1 MNTRILLA
9 AVLSGV
15 ISTAAVASDE
25 AADAA
30 EKTIPMKDGS
40 TLYVFK
46 DGKMAM
52 ANKHGRALSMK
63 EGEVMQTKDGREVIM
78 VGNQVAYLERLINRG
93 HRGGGG
99 R

>member
-1 MNTRILLA
+1 MKSGILMA
-9 AVLSGV
+9 G
-15 ISTAAVASDE
+15 IFFGAVAGAYAHDE
-25 AADAA
+25 AAAAA
-30 EKTIPMKDGS
+30 ERIISMKDGS

-52 ANKHGRALSMK
+52 ENKYGRAVSVK
-63 EGEVMQTKDGREVIM
+63 EGEVMETKAGQELIM
-78 VGNQVAYLERLINRG
+78 VGNQVALLERLISRG

>member
-1 MNTRILLA
+1 MKARILTAGILC
-9 AVLSGV
+9 AV
-15 ISTAAVASDE
+15 VASAFAHDE
-25 AADAA
+25 AAAAA
-30 EKTIPMKDGS
+30 ERIIAMKDGA

-52 ANKHGRALSMK
+52 ENKYGRAVSVK
-63 EGEVMQTKDGREVIM
+63 EGEIMETRAGQELIM
-78 VGNQVAYLERLINRG
+78 VGNQVALLERLISRG

>member
-1 MNTRILLA
+1 MKTKFLLA
-9 AVLSGV
+9 AVLSGL
-15 ISTAAVASDE
+15 ISIAAVASDE

-30 EKTIPMKDGS
+30 EKMIPMKDGS

-52 ANKHGRALSMK
+52 ANKYGRAVSMK

>member
-1 MNTRILLA
+1 MTTKILLA
-9 AVLSGV
+9 AILSGL

-46 DGKMAM
+46 DGQMAM
-52 ANKHGRALSMK
+52 ANKYGRAVSMQ
-63 EGEVMQTKDGREVIM
+63 EGAAMTTKDGRELIM

>member
-1 MNTRILLA
+1 MKSPTLLA
-9 AVLSGV
+9 VILSGL
-15 ISTAAVASDE
+15 ISSPAVASDE

-30 EKTIPMKDGS
+30 AKTIPLQDGA

-52 ANKHGRALSMK
+52 ANKYGRAVSMK
-63 EGEVMQTKDGREVIM
+63 EGEVMTTKDGREVIM
-78 VGNQVAYLERLINRG
+78 VGNQFAYLERLINRG

>member
-1 MNTRILLA
+1 MKARIWMA
-9 AVLSGV
+9 AILWGV
-15 ISTAAVASDE
+15 VASAFAHDE
-25 AADAA
+25 AAAAA
-30 EKTIPMKDGS
+30 ERIISMKDGS

-52 ANKHGRALSMK
+52 ENKFGRAISVK
-63 EGEVMQTKDGREVIM
+63 EGEVMETKAGQELIM
-78 VGNQVAYLERLINRG
+78 VGNQVALLERLISRG